1 MERQLIVKK
10 INVLIEDILEDLYE
24 IFDKLQI
31 TNKSHC
37 EEMQDM
43 VNIKR
48 RYNKVMDSIL
58 IIYSYIVKLKYIEL
72 QKRKIN
78 SETTQNDTMQDF
90 ENLLKSLK

>member
-31 TNKSHC
+31 TNKSDC